1 MQILIPGLFLTF
13 SFCLGALPLTNL
25 IVKNLANIDLTK
37 VGTGNVSVA
46 ASFVHAPKPVAIFA
60 VLAEISRG
68 IAPVLAAKLL
78 FPEIPTWQ
86 LVGLIF
92 LVAGRYFIAQGGGVT
107 NASWGVLVYSAVVVL
122 ASGITGSLILVIGK
136 QIFPRKNQNIR
147 QWSARL
153 GCLSSFLWV
162 LLFRQEPSFS
172 ELLAMAVLVILL
184 VVINFRQ
191 SDDMALQ
198 KQPIFSLDN
207 QLEAKICGEKAARLA
222 LLKKAGFNVP
232 EGFVLS
238 AIESGNRELVV
249 EGGVNKSVV
258 DSRFSTGF
266 LSADKILDQLNEMS
280 WSFPLIVR
288 SSAVGED
295 SDNSS
300 AAGQYETIF
309 PVRNETELLEAIN
322 ICRQSYWLPEA
333 VTYRRQKEIPD
344 AEMAVLI
351 QPYLISQV
359 AGVMFTR
366 NPLDGG
372 GKIIIEA
379 LPGGAEKVVGGQF
392 TPVHLEIVE
401 EGRSQKE
408 EVRSKREEGTGK
420 KWIVTQ
426 TSTNFKHS
434 VDNRLFNP
442 KDKDKNLSLEQVKN
456 PDILPEEIVE
466 EVRSQKEEGRGK
478 KWMETQTSTN
488 FKHSVDNRLF
498 NPKDKDKN
506 LSLEQV
512 KNPDI
517 LPEEIVEEVR
527 SQKEEGRGKK
537 WMETQTSTN
546 FKHSVDNRLFN
557 P

>member
-1 MQILIPGLFLTF
+1 M
-13 SFCLGALPLTNL
+13 
-25 IVKNLANIDLTK
+25 
-37 VGTGNVSVA
+37 
-46 ASFVHAPKPVAIFA
+46 
-60 VLAEISRG
+60 
-68 IAPVLAAKLL
+68 
-78 FPEIPTWQ
+78 
-86 LVGLIF
+86 
-92 LVAGRYFIAQGGGVT
+92 
-107 NASWGVLVYSAVVVL
+107 
-122 ASGITGSLILVIGK
+122 
-136 QIFPRKNQNIR
+136 
-147 QWSARL
+147 
-153 GCLSSFLWV
+153 
-162 LLFRQEPSFS
+162 
-172 ELLAMAVLVILL
+172 
-184 VVINFRQ
+184 
-191 SDDMALQ
+191 
-198 KQPIFSLDN
+198 
-207 QLEAKICGEKAARLA
+207 
-222 LLKKAGFNVP
+222 
-232 EGFVLS
+232 
-238 AIESGNRELVV
+238 
-249 EGGVNKSVV
+249 
-258 DSRFSTGF
+258 
-266 LSADKILDQLNEMS
+266 
-280 WSFPLIVR
+280 VR

-379 LPGGAEKVVGGQF
+379 LPGGAEKVVGGQL

-401 EGRSQKE
+401 EGRTQKE

-466 EVRSQKEEGRGK
+466 
-478 KWMETQTSTN
+478 
-488 FKHSVDNRLF
+488 
-498 NPKDKDKN
+498 
-506 LSLEQV
+506 
-512 KNPDI
+512 
-517 LPEEIVEEVR
+517 
-527 SQKEEGRGKK
+527 
-537 WMETQTSTN
+537 
-546 FKHSVDNRLFN
+546 
-557 P
+557 